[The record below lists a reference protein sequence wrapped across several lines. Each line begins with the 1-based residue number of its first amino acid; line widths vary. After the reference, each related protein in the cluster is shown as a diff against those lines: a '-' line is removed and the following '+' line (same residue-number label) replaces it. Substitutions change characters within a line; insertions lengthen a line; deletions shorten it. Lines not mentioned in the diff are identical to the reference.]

1 MKPLATKRKNSKD
14 NYRSTSIYYL
24 MFLKN
29 MRDVHIIKYNNI
41 LAIYLL
47 NINVVLA
54 RVVIHSTVNNDNK
67 MT

>member
-1 MKPLATKRKNSKD
+1 
-14 NYRSTSIYYL
+14 
-24 MFLKN
+24 MFLKY

-54 RVVIHSTVNNDNK
+54 RVVIHSTV
-67 MT
+67 